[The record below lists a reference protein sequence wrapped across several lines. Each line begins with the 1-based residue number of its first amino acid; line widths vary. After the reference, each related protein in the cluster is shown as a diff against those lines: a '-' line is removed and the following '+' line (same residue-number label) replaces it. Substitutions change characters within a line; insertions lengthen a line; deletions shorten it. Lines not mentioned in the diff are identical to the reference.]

1 MPQITGTVRDVA
13 GNLATG
19 TLRIRAKDVRQ
30 NTAGDALVDE
40 RTHTIQIVN
49 GVITAS
55 PNIDPGP
62 VVVSLS
68 TPGKFKTWEAV
79 VPTGTSVDL
88 WDVIGEYIEYTPTVL
103 GAAQQAA
110 SDAEAAAQRAQQAA
124 ADALVIPDG
133 GTDGQALIKAGAGL
147 AWGTATGG
155 GGTTVVED
163 PPGSGLYTVTS
174 GLTEDPDNPGLY
186 LI

>member
-13 GNLATG
+13 GNLANG
-19 TLRIRAKDVRQ
+19 TLSVRAKDVRR
-30 NTAGDALVDE
+30 NAAGDALVDE
-40 RTHTIQIVN
+40 RTHKIKIVN
-49 GVITAS
+49 GTITAS
-55 PNIDPGP
+55 PVIDPGP
-62 VVVSLS
+62 VVISLS
-68 TPGKFKTWEAV
+68 TPGKYRTWEAV

-88 WDVIGEYIEYTPTVL
+88 WDVIGQYIPYDPPVVA
-103 GAAQQAA
+103 AAQQAA
-110 SDAEAAAQRAQQAA
+110 TDAQVAAQRAQDAA
-124 ADALVIPDG
+124 ADALLIPDG